1 MIVEPNSWTPN
12 IRILKLLLNADGHLS
27 CRRYLIKQLIL
38 SIKFILPLYKALEAL
53 LDVHKYTCNG
63 HCHVTLPTPSQG
75 SEINCFEEKKCRR
88 DRVLPPPVTAS
99 CAASTTSPAHA
110 EKQSLSRKLFAKW
123 PLSEAF
129 STIDACFKSAVKCSW
144 KLATMRCRCTWAG
157 VNAASLA
164 VRVKADG
171 FLCIREVWLVF
182 RAESEVQ
189 ATLKCGVMWNMRAWF
204 LAYEEEITPDLRDK
218 DS

>member
-1 MIVEPNSWTPN
+1 MYINTHVMATATWHCQHLHRVQRSTVLRRKSAGETECS
-12 IRILKLLLNADGHLS
+12 LLLLLPPVLPALPRLLMLKSNHSQENCLQNDLFL
-27 CRRYLIKQLIL
+27 RR
-38 SIKFILPLYKALEAL
+38 SAL
-53 LDVHKYTCNG
+53 LM
-63 HCHVTLPTPSQG
+63 
-75 SEINCFEEKKCRR
+75 
-88 DRVLPPPVTAS
+88 
-99 CAASTTSPAHA
+99 HA
-110 EKQSLSRKLFAKW
+110 L
-123 PLSEAF
+123 
-129 STIDACFKSAVKCSW
+129 SAVKCSW

-164 VRVKADG
+164 VQVKADG